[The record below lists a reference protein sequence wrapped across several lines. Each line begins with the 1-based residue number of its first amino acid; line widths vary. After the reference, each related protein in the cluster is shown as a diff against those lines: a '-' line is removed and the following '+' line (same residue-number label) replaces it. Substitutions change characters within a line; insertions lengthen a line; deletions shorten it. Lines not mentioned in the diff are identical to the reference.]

1 MNVLS
6 VFIFKQNTG
15 SAQILELSPSP
26 VEEILTTQDN
36 ADTST
41 LVTGTQWMK
50 RFIHIESPEKTE
62 GDETISAAEAAGDS
76 ARKKKKFIK

>member
-1 MNVLS
+1 MY
-6 VFIFKQNTG
+6 FKQNTG
-15 SAQILELSPSP
+15 SAQISELSPSP
-26 VEEILTTQDN
+26 VEEILTTQED

-41 LVTGTQWMK
+41 VITGTQWMK
-50 RFIHIESPEKTE
+50 RFIQPIESPEKTE